1 MNIKS
6 VPAVFLILGLS
17 LIIIGDAEAG
27 WKFWKKKDATTTTTT
42 VAPAVA
48 DPVQT
53 KPNTLPGAT
62 PVTNKPTGS
71 PTNVGSAVLGA
82 GDPGLAIGVTS
93 TGGKIKENAR
103 PSRPNPG
110 TEVGLDFP
118 APKPGNP
125 GVGGNTGKGYR
136 DWAVDLTGA
145 GEPGRQSPK
154 LPSEGPALSSGGSK
168 PNSVP
173 GGTAQPQTPGAKPV
187 ASPGNAP
194 SPRPQQQPQ
203 PQPQPRPQTPG
214 SPTPGSKPAVAPGQ
228 PQPSP
233 NQPAPGGNQVSSLF
247 VTLKPGPT
255 PAPSR
260 PGSPGS
266 LNAPGRPGSPNAP
279 GSPGS
284 FNAPGGPGSLNAPG
298 SPGSPNAPGSPGSPG
313 RTWADV
319 AGGGSRS
326 NSPTPAPRPGYPNQP
341 NYPSQPGI
349 GQSQPR
355 PSTPTQ
361 PGRTGPSTGAIAGG
375 ALAGGALAGAA
386 VAGAA
391 AANKKTYSSNPTFS
405 KGNTIT
411 DEDLEKLSEALFI
424 KDNNNA
430 NRYITLN
437 LQKQT
442 SSSSTTDDAPQ
453 PLFTVNAE
461 AYQGPTIQR
470 VISIYD
476 NYKPET
482 NVNEHISPLQR
493 QEESL
498 LVDTFLSTNVM
509 SYAMRFLA
517 DKGQIRK
524 DYYEYKDTI
533 RKIWFNLFSRGQ
545 GKIGSSGFE
554 HVFMAELKS
563 VPSGT
568 EVVGLHNWIFYSK
581 EESSGKANYAG
592 YLNKVDL
599 GDKASIIKIRT
610 KYNGYD
616 KPVTALFVG
625 TSPELEMALYTV
637 CFYARPE
644 GNCPVSLGG
653 TKFNIVTYK
662 FKYRG
667 NDLVGT
673 AYPDI

>member
-1 MNIKS
+1 MKTGNFHN
-6 VPAVFLILGLS
+6 FLVILLLS
-17 LIIIGDAEAG
+17 LILVADVQAG
-27 WKFWKKKDATTTTTT
+27 WKFWKKKDKDTTTTTTT
-42 VAPAVA
+42 VAPATVNLE
-48 DPVQT
+48 PT
-53 KPNTLPGAT
+53 KENAPAPGAT
-62 PVTNKPTGS
+62 TVNKPPGS
-71 PTNVGSAVLGA
+71 QTNVGSAILGA
-82 GDPGLAIGVTS
+82 GDPGLAVGVTS

-103 PSRPNPG
+103 PSKPNPG

-118 APKPGNP
+118 VGKPAKPGI
-125 GVGGNTGKGYR
+125 GGNTGQGYR

-145 GEPGRQSPK
+145 GEPGRQPPK
-154 LPSEGPALSSGGSK
+154 LPSQGPVLNNGDTKPLS
-168 PNSVP
+168 PP
-173 GGTAQPQTPGAKPV
+173 GGNVNQPQTPGAKPTP
-187 ASPGNAP
+187 APIPGT
-194 SPRPQQQPQ
+194 RPQPQ
-203 PQPQPRPQTPG
+203 PQPQPKPQAPGVPG
-214 SPTPGSKPAVAPGQ
+214 STSRPALAPGQ

-233 NQPAPGGNQVSSLF
+233 NQPGVGGNQMSTLYIG
-247 VTLKPGPT
+247 TLKPGAAT

-266 LNAPGRPGSPNAP
+266 PGAPGK
-279 GSPGS
+279 
-284 FNAPGGPGSLNAPG
+284 
-298 SPGSPNAPGSPGSPG
+298 
-313 RTWADV
+313 TWADV
-319 AGGGSRS
+319 TAGGSRP
-326 NSPTPAPRPGYPNQP
+326 NSPTPAPRQPGYPSQSGYSNQP
-341 NYPSQPGI
+341 SYPGQPG
-349 GQSQPR
+349 QPQPR
-355 PSTPTQ
+355 PQAQPQ
-361 PGRTGPSTGAIAGG
+361 PGRSGLSTGAIAGG
-375 ALAGGALAGAA
+375 ALATGALAGAA
-386 VAGAA
+386 AAGAA
-391 AANKKTYSSNPTFS
+391 SGPQKTYSSNPTFS

-411 DEDLEKLSEALFI
+411 DEDLEKLSEALYI

-442 SSSSTTDDAPQ
+442 TSSTTADDAPQ

-461 AYQGPTIQR
+461 AYQVPTIQR
-470 VISIYD
+470 VITIYD

-517 DKGQIRK
+517 DKGQVRK
-524 DYYEYKDTI
+524 DYYEYKDTL

-554 HVFMAELKS
+554 HVFMAELKT
-563 VPSGT
+563 VPTGT
-568 EVVGLHNWIFYSK
+568 EVVGLHNWIYFSK
-581 EESSGKANYAG
+581 EETTGKVDYNG
-592 YLNKVDL
+592 YLKKLDL
-599 GDKASIIKIRT
+599 GEKASIVKIRT
-610 KYNGYD
+610 KYSGYD
-616 KPVTALFVG
+616 KPVTTLFVG

-637 CFYARPE
+637 CFYARPD

-653 TKFNIVTYK
+653 TRFNIVTHK

>member
-17 LIIIGDAEAG
+17 LIFIGDAEAG
-27 WKFWKKKDATTTTTT
+27 WKFWKKKDTTTTTTT

-48 DPVQT
+48 DPIQT
-53 KPNTLPGAT
+53 KPNELPGVT

-103 PSRPNPG
+103 PNRPNPG

-125 GVGGNTGKGYR
+125 GIGGNTGKGYR

-173 GGTAQPQTPGAKPV
+173 GGTAQPQTPG
-187 ASPGNAP
+187 
-194 SPRPQQQPQ
+194 
-203 PQPQPRPQTPG
+203 

-233 NQPAPGGNQVSSLF
+233 NQPAVGGNQVSSLF
-247 VTLKPGPT
+247 VTLKPGPM

-260 PGSPGS
+260 PGS
-266 LNAPGRPGSPNAP
+266 PGSPNAP

-298 SPGSPNAPGSPGSPG
+298 SPGSPNTPGSPGSPG

-355 PSTPTQ
+355 PSTPNQ
-361 PGRTGPSTGAIAGG
+361 PGRTGPSTGAIASG

-405 KGNTIT
+405 KGNAIT

-524 DYYEYKDTI
+524 DYYEYKDTL

-592 YLNKVDL
+592 YLNKIDL
-599 GDKASIIKIRT
+599 GDKASIVKIRT

>member
-17 LIIIGDAEAG
+17 LIFIGDAEAG
-27 WKFWKKKDATTTTTT
+27 WKFWKKKDTTTTTTT

-48 DPVQT
+48 DPIQT
-53 KPNTLPGAT
+53 KPNELPGVT

-103 PSRPNPG
+103 PNRPNPG

-173 GGTAQPQTPGAKPV
+173 GGTAQPQTPG
-187 ASPGNAP
+187 
-194 SPRPQQQPQ
+194 
-203 PQPQPRPQTPG
+203 

-233 NQPAPGGNQVSSLF
+233 NQPAVGGNQVSSLF
-247 VTLKPGPT
+247 VTLKPGPM

-260 PGSPGS
+260 PGS
-266 LNAPGRPGSPNAP
+266 PGSPNAP

-355 PSTPTQ
+355 PSTPNQ
-361 PGRTGPSTGAIAGG
+361 PGRTGPSTGAIASG

-405 KGNTIT
+405 KGNAIT

-524 DYYEYKDTI
+524 DYYEYKDTL

-592 YLNKVDL
+592 YLNKIDL
-599 GDKASIIKIRT
+599 GDKASIVKIRT

>member
-17 LIIIGDAEAG
+17 LIFIGDAEAG

-173 GGTAQPQTPGAKPV
+173 GGTAQ
-187 ASPGNAP
+187 
-194 SPRPQQQPQ
+194 
-203 PQPQPRPQTPG
+203 PQTPG

>member
-173 GGTAQPQTPGAKPV
+173 GGTAQ
-187 ASPGNAP
+187 
-194 SPRPQQQPQ
+194 
-203 PQPQPRPQTPG
+203 PQTPG

>member
-17 LIIIGDAEAG
+17 LIFIGDAEAG

-62 PVTNKPTGS
+62 PVTNKPAGS

-173 GGTAQPQTPGAKPV
+173 GGTAQPQTPG
-187 ASPGNAP
+187 
-194 SPRPQQQPQ
+194 
-203 PQPQPRPQTPG
+203 

-284 FNAPGGPGSLNAPG
+284 FNAPGGPSSLNAPG